1 MLDPILKK
9 LKRNLK
15 HTDILI
21 GKEDKYLNA
30 AVLIPLIEIKNE
42 IHILYQVRSEH
53 IRQGG
58 EIGFPGG
65 GKEQVDAGS
74 YEKTAVR
81 ETSEELGVEEEE
93 IEVIGHLGTLVTH
106 SDVTIDVFVG
116 VLKIENLEALK
127 LNEEV
132 ASVFTVPLETL
143 LDMKTEVHFVDME
156 VKPSFIVEEGD
167 EVIALTS
174 KSLGLPDKYDRPWV
188 KHKRKVYFYRYNHHI
203 IWGMTGEIT
212 KAFLD
217 LFRKK

>member
-9 LKRNLK
+9 LKKNLK

-30 AVLIPLIEIKNE
+30 AVLIPLIELKNE

-65 GKEQVDAGS
+65 GKEEVDEGD
-74 YEKTAVR
+74 YERTAVR
-81 ETSEELGVEEEE
+81 ETSEELGIDEDM
-93 IEVIGHLGTLVTH
+93 IEVIGHLGTLVAH

-116 VLKIENLEALK
+116 VLKIHDLDDLN

-132 ASVFTVPLETL
+132 ASVFTVPLEIL
-143 LDMKTEVHFVDME
+143 LNMKTEIHLVDME

-188 KHKRKVYFYRYNHHI
+188 KQKRKIYFYRYDHHI

-217 LFRKK
+217 LFND

>member
-1 MLDPILKK
+1 MLDPILRK
-9 LKRNLK
+9 LKKNLK
-15 HTDILI
+15 HTDIII

-30 AVLIPLIEIKNE
+30 AVLIPLIEIKDE

-65 GKEQVDAGS
+65 GKEDADEGD
-74 YEKTAVR
+74 YERTAVR
-81 ETSEELGVEEEE
+81 ETSEELGIEEGK
-93 IEVIGHLGTLVTH
+93 IEVIGHLGTLVAH
-106 SDVTIDVFVG
+106 LDVTIDVFVG
-116 VLKIENLEALK
+116 VIKIHDLEVLN

-143 LDMKTEVHFVDME
+143 LNMKTEIHYVDME

-167 EVIALTS
+167 EVIALTF
-174 KSLGLPDKYDRPWV
+174 KSLGLSDKYDRPWD
-188 KHKRKVYFYRYNHHI
+188 KQKRKVYFYRYDHHI

-217 LFRKK
+217 LFK

>member
-9 LKRNLK
+9 LKKNLK

-30 AVLIPLIEIKNE
+30 AVLIPLIDMKDD
-42 IHILYQVRSEH
+42 IHVLYQVRSEH

-65 GKEQVDAGS
+65 GQENVDKGD
-74 YEKTAVR
+74 YERTAVR
-81 ETSEELGVEEEE
+81 ETSEELGIEEGK
-93 IEVIGHLGTLVTH
+93 IEVIGHLGTLVAH

-116 VLKIENLEALK
+116 VLKIDDLEVLD

-132 ASVFTVPLETL
+132 ASVFTVPLEIL
-143 LDMKTEVHFVDME
+143 LNMKTEVNYIDME

-167 EVIALTS
+167 EVKALTS

-217 LFRKK
+217 LFKD